1 MHKLLY
7 FTILITSIVLTIR
20 PATAQVTQPV
30 LATPLA
36 APAPTDTL
44 RLTLVEA
51 EQRFLNTNFE
61 LLAQKFNITAA
72 QAQEVQARLFDNPE
86 ISIERNVYNP
96 YNHRFFE
103 TNEDRK
109 QWVATYEQLILLGGK
124 RRKNVELQRLS
135 TEIEG
140 HNFNDLV
147 RTLQYE
153 LRRNFV
159 KLYYDQQTLAV
170 YQRQREA
177 LQRTLTIYQAQ
188 LNQGNVAL
196 KEVVRLKSAL
206 FSLESERKELVNDI
220 SEYQATLN
228 LLLGSRPPRTIR
240 PVLTANPA
248 ALRLTALPL
257 AQALEVARESRPDL
271 RAAEAINR
279 QEQQNLR
286 VQKALVVPDLRVGG
300 LYDYNGAVGKNYT
313 GLTVGMPLPLF
324 NRNQGNIKTA
334 EAQIRASEQNLNQQ
348 ATAVETE
355 VAEAYA
361 QAAEAERL
369 AASFPTEYF
378 ADFNQLLEGVLT
390 SYQRRTIGTLE
401 FLDFL
406 ESYKDNMVQ
415 LNDARADQFNAF
427 ENLNQRLG
435 KRVFTW

>member
-1 MHKLLY
+1 MHNSLY
-7 FTILITSIVLTIR
+7 FNLLFIFSLLTIR
-20 PATAQVTQPV
+20 PVVAQVAPPT

-36 APAPTDTL
+36 APLPTDTL
-44 RLTLVEA
+44 RLTLAEA

-86 ISIERNVYNP
+86 VSLERNVYNP
-96 YNHRFFE
+96 GNHRFFE
-103 TNEDRK
+103 TNEERK
-109 QWVATYEQLILLGGK
+109 QWVATYQQLVLLGGK
-124 RRKNVELQRLS
+124 RRKNVEFQRIG

-206 FSLESERKELVNDI
+206 FSLESERKELANDI
-220 SEYQATLN
+220 SEYQSTLN
-228 LLLGSRPPRTIR
+228 LLLGSRPPRIIR
-240 PVLTANPA
+240 PVLAANPA
-248 ALRLTALPL
+248 ALRLAELPL
-257 AQALEVARESRPDL
+257 AQALEVARQSRPDL
-271 RAAEAINR
+271 RAAEATNR

-286 VQKALVVPDLRVGG
+286 VQKALAVPDLTVGG
-300 LYDYNGAVGKNYT
+300 IYDYNGAVGKNYT
-313 GLTVGMPLPLF
+313 GLTVGVPLPLF

-334 EAQIRASEQNLNQQ
+334 EAQIKASEQALNQQ

-369 AASFPTEYF
+369 AANFPSEYF
-378 ADFNQLLEGVLT
+378 TDFNQLLEGVLT
-390 SYQRRTIGTLE
+390 SYQRRAIGTLE

-415 LNDARADQFNAF
+415 LNDARADQLNAF
-427 ENLNQRLG
+427 ENLNQQLG